1 MERALRCGGRLG
13 ASSGGRPG
21 SCPGEWCLCRESS
34 SGALSPAPV
43 PGAAAAPAAARGRLY
58 RLQPLL
64 ALGHALAAL
73 ALLVGDLLG
82 GQRQPLD
89 ARRRLGLAE
98 QVVQQLGR
106 RLLLLPLLCGGQR
119 GLVSGTSITQKRV
132 AGTKKLLGKTV
143 LNESSTCHNSD
154 TVCSIRLMKLD
165 SRKSLHSLPYHLF
178 RFREF
183 YHECGV
189 FLTFARNMHSRVRF
203 FVFFKTKE
211 AWTIHEIRDSF
222 TPLHDA

>member
-34 SGALSPAPV
+34 GALSPAAV
-43 PGAAAAPAAARGRLY
+43 PGAAAAAAPARGRLY

-82 GQRQPLD
+82 GQWQPVD

-106 RLLLLPLLCGGQR
+106 RLLLLPLLCGDRTGW
-119 GLVSGTSITQKRV
+119 LVTHQ
-132 AGTKKLLGKTV
+132 
-143 LNESSTCHNSD
+143 
-154 TVCSIRLMKLD
+154 
-165 SRKSLHSLPYHLF
+165 
-178 RFREF
+178 
-183 YHECGV
+183 
-189 FLTFARNMHSRVRF
+189 
-203 FVFFKTKE
+203 
-211 AWTIHEIRDSF
+211 
-222 TPLHDA
+222 